1 MRAPFSNPVFSDA
14 GKKLPKN
21 AYFIITRGPVGPEI
35 VKSSVHGLEEQSE
48 NCDRLRE
55 KTSGPVV
62 APHRLIIYAR
72 FRCAL
77 AGLASTT
84 T

>member
-1 MRAPFSNPVFSDA
+1 MRAPFSNPVFGDA
-14 GKKLPKN
+14 QKN
-21 AYFIITRGPVGPEI
+21 FQRTPSGPVGPEI
-35 VKSSVHGLEEQSE
+35 VKSSIHGLEEQSE

-55 KTSGPVV
+55 KTSGPVA